1 MHTTVSLD
9 PALAER
15 VQRVVSTITER
26 SEGVRPSVAQTLGR
40 AIEIG
45 LPTLETNLG
54 LGLRGESHAK

>member
-9 PALAER
+9 SALAER
-15 VQRVVSTITER
+15 VKRVVSTITER

-45 LPTLETNLG
+45 LPTLEKG
-54 LGLRGESHAK
+54 LGLTGESHAK